1 MSMSATPTESQAAW
15 PIPGVEPA
23 EGLTQPAGSWIDQ
36 LQARLDRSS
45 VGPWAVYGL
54 LGLVLAGGL
63 HLAHWLSGAM
73 RFPALS
79 LQLGWT
85 GVYAP
90 ISLAGLH
97 YLDRIAARSL
107 ARFQPAL
114 QAAPDEYRRAM
125 ARLTS
130 LPRPTVVL
138 ALVLGAAFMWVLLRL
153 DPTFLGLLTGLDLP
167 DSALLVVG
175 WINSSM
181 IMINLIYLVRQLYA
195 VDAVH
200 RSAGEVN
207 LYDWQP
213 MFAFSNLTYQTAVIA
228 VALISCFVAVF
239 PETLQSPPGLL
250 VAVLGLMLTGAAFF
264 LPLAGLHTKLQGE
277 KHRLLSDARRRIQS
291 TLEELHQRIEAADLA
306 SMQRMK
312 DQLGSLLLEE
322 DYLGRLRTWPWP
334 PGLFLRVLG
343 VIGLPILLFILQR
356 AIQVWLGF

>member
-1 MSMSATPTESQAAW
+1 VPAPRKDNGHQAEA
-15 PIPGVEPA
+15 
-23 EGLTQPAGSWIDQ
+23 GLTTPGSWIDQ
-36 LQARLDRSS
+36 LQARLDRTS

-54 LGLVLAGGL
+54 TAGLLAGGL
-63 HLAHWLSGAM
+63 HLTHWLSGAM
-73 RFPALS
+73 EFPALS
-79 LQLGWT
+79 VRLAWT
-85 GVYAP
+85 GAYTP

-97 YLDRIAARSL
+97 YLDRTAARSL

-114 QAAPDEYRRAM
+114 QAGQDDYRRAL

-138 ALVLGAAFMWVLLRL
+138 ALVLGAAFMWTLLRL
-153 DPTFLGLLTGLDLP
+153 DRTFLGLLTGLDLP
-167 DSALLVVG
+167 DSALLVAG
-175 WINSSM
+175 WLNSSM
-181 IMINLIYLVRQLYA
+181 ILINLYCLVRQMSA
-195 VDAVH
+195 VASVH
-200 RSAGEVN
+200 GSAGEVN

-228 VALISCFVAVF
+228 VVLISCFVAVF
-239 PETLQSPPGLL
+239 PEVLQSPPGLL

-264 LPLAGLHTKLQGE
+264 LPLAGLHTKLQFE
-277 KHRLLSDARRRIQS
+277 KHRLLSDARRRTQS
-291 TLEELHQRIEAADLA
+291 TLQELHQRIEAADLS